1 MRKAEESE
9 KSLAVDILSD
19 SFESNRSVNYVVKQ
33 DANREA
39 RIRGLMAYSFDVCR
53 AFGEVWFSEDKQ
65 ACALILLPD
74 KKRTTLSSIIWD
86 IRLATGVIGIERV
99 AQVLGRESKIKA
111 FHPKEPFAY
120 LWFIGVK
127 PAAQNSGIGS
137 ALLDELINKY
147 TNEGRPIYLETSVDR
162 NLPWYR
168 KHGFEI
174 FNTIQLTYPLFLL
187 RRTVQ
192 RRTTSG

>member
-1 MRKAEESE
+1 MRKADESE
-9 KSLAVDILSD
+9 KSLAVDILSE
-19 SFESNRSVNYVVKQ
+19 SFESNWSVNYVVKQ
-33 DANREA
+33 DSNRKA

-53 AFGEVWFSEDKQ
+53 AFGDVWFSDDQ
-65 ACALILLPD
+65 QGCALVLLPD

-86 IRLATGVIGIERV
+86 IRLAATVIGIERIG
-99 AQVLGRESKIKA
+99 QVLGRESKIKA

-127 PAAQNSGIGS
+127 HSAQNQGIGS
-137 ALLDELINKY
+137 ALLEEISDRYAKQD
-147 TNEGRPIYLETSVDR
+147 RPIYLETSVDR

-187 RRTVQ
+187 RRHVQ
-192 RRTTSG
+192 RR